1 MNKILALT
9 IRITCLLIFLI
20 SFAVEAQVENDVIKK
35 DFGAYLEAIMSK
47 DFDASLDYLV
57 EDVFDIVPREALV
70 TVMEQTFNSEDIEFT
85 FGEFTI
91 DAIKEP
97 IVIDSTSYVIL
108 NYTSNLSMRF
118 VSPEDEEVT
127 EEDKK
132 MTRIITEAAL
142 EQQFGKENISYN
154 ESTEFF
160 DIIALKQAV
169 AVKKET
175 YKQWKFLVVEKGQP
189 LLLKAILPNEILEK
203 VLTED

>member
-20 SFAVEAQVENDVIKK
+20 SFAVEAQVENEVIKK

-108 NYTSNLSMRF
+108 NYTSNLYMRF

-142 EQQFGKENISYN
+142 EQQFGIENISYN

>member
-1 MNKILALT
+1 MNKVLPLT
-9 IRITCLLIFLI
+9 IRIICLIIFLM
-20 SFAVEAQVENDVIKK
+20 SFAVEAQVENEVIKK

>member
-1 MNKILALT
+1 MNKVLPLS
-9 IRITCLLIFLI
+9 IRIICLIIFLM
-20 SFAVEAQVENDVIKK
+20 SFAVEAQVENEVIKK